1 MNFGKQG
8 AVLGGV
14 WSLFAYLIHN
24 VFTNVLNLYLIT
36 CTVPKNM
43 KKDPSITFQTRERI
57 QRSGFSFGPVP
68 STYHRDHIY
77 LKISVRHCLNF
88 PTYFPSLNNPFW
100 ARQAQRSKGSGSF
113 SISWPSSRQGS
124 CTWRSRVFKVGD
136 DNLAWVH
143 TYW

>member
-8 AVLGGV
+8 AVLGGI
-14 WSLFAYLIHN
+14 WSIFAYLIHN

-43 KKDPSITFQTRERI
+43 KKDPSITFQTRELT

-88 PTYFPSLNNPFW
+88 PHIFSKSEQPLLSKAGPEKQ
-100 ARQAQRSKGSGSF
+100 RQWK
-113 SISWPSSRQGS
+113 
-124 CTWRSRVFKVGD
+124 
-136 DNLAWVH
+136 L
-143 TYW
+143 